1 MTNRQL
7 IESALKRVNA
17 LAGTK
22 GKLYRDNTGW
32 YIFNQD
38 KSDGVMRLDEASR
51 GVEGILSY
59 LHGVEDAL
67 RFVYENKEKLL

>member
-22 GKLYRDNTGW
+22 GELYRDNTGW
-32 YIFNQD
+32 YIINQD

>member
-1 MTNRQL
+1 MSNRDI
-7 IESALKRVNA
+7 IENALKRVNA

-32 YIFNQD
+32 YIINQD
-38 KSDGVMRLDEASR
+38 KSDGAMRLDEASR

-67 RFVYENKEKLL
+67 TFVIKNKERSL

>member
-1 MTNRQL
+1 MSNREI
-7 IESALKRVNA
+7 IENALKRVNA

-22 GKLYRDNTGW
+22 GKLYKDNTGW
-32 YIFNQD
+32 YIINQD

-67 RFVYENKEKLL
+67 RFVYENKERLL